1 MSSQARDEIL
11 CRLKSAKRNQ
21 LAPRPARPALSEIAL
36 DREQM
41 LQRFTAELTSQ
52 TGSVYKAESPE
63 DALRILSEIA
73 AAEGLKS
80 IIATGNDMHGVDLK
94 LFSEANHITVSTL
107 DDLPDREALRE
118 AAFTA
123 DAGIT
128 SADFAIAETGTVGII
143 FNRHQPRLA
152 SIAPPVHIAIIP
164 VERLFPVYEDAIEKV
179 FGNADEIPSQF
190 GFITGP
196 SATGDIQAIQFK
208 GMHGPVKVIVIF
220 IMGQG

>member
-1 MSSQARDEIL
+1 
-11 CRLKSAKRNQ
+11 
-21 LAPRPARPALSEIAL
+21 
-36 DREQM
+36 
-41 LQRFTAELTSQ
+41 
-52 TGSVYKAESPE
+52 
-63 DALRILSEIA
+63 
-73 AAEGLKS
+73 
-80 IIATGNDMHGVDLK
+80 MHGVDLK
-94 LFSEANHITVSTL
+94 QFSEANHIALSTL

-143 FNRHQPRLA
+143 FNRRQPRLA